1 MALKIHLAL
10 FHFLAQSPQLHSIW
24 HLCLHGNHHKHNVW
38 LHTRWKLAT
47 AEGEASWLLWAL
59 HSKPAGVWKK
69 EREAK
74 KETWMWVGQVPPL
87 PDLPLFFLRPPG
99 IFLRGLEKAPAA
111 FVLQLVVLSCGTC
124 SRRDLPE
131 VQTRHGASW
140 GPRRAGIE
148 WWWPFYLWKPTCP
161 TGAFLLCCDL
171 RFGQVFELILIW
183 EVCEV
188 GSLSLGIDTG
198 NQTELAHFW
207 DHSYRAGLQKASWFS
222 VVI

>member
-38 LHTRWKLAT
+38 LHARWKLAT

-131 VQTRHGASW
+131 VSDPAWCFLGTQEGGDRVMMAILPVETYLSNW
-140 GPRRAGIE
+140 G
-148 WWWPFYLWKPTCP
+148 FFTLLW
-161 TGAFLLCCDL
+161 L
-171 RFGQVFELILIW
+171 EIW
-183 EVCEV
+183 SGVWTYPYMRGLWGGVIIV
-188 GSLSLGIDTG
+188 GDW
-198 NQTELAHFW
+198 HW
-207 DHSYRAGLQKASWFS
+207 
-222 VVI
+222 